1 MQQLSQLDTQLVEAN
16 IEDNEFT
23 IFSVEDLN
31 FELTLLLKGLNKKSA
46 FIENQIIART
56 VTNVTPEQ
64 LEQYSESFRHF
75 DKDGSNSLVR
85 NEFKAALQAEGTALG
100 DAEFE
105 AEFMKVSG
113 GNNEISFEQVKS
125 ILILV
130 YWIRPIFGRRQVDRR
145 RFDCSI

>member
-1 MQQLSQLDTQLVEAN
+1 LQKLAQLDSQLVEAN

-23 IFSVEDLN
+23 IYSVEDLN

-46 FIENQIIART
+46 FIENQMVART

-75 DKDGSNSLVR
+75 DKDTSNSLVR

-105 AEFMKVSG
+105 AEFLKVSG
-113 GNNEISFEQVKS
+113 GNNEISFEQVKD
-125 ILILV
+125 ILTLV
-130 YWIRPIFGRRQVDRR
+130 Y
-145 RFDCSI
+145 

>member
-130 YWIRPIFGRRQVDRR
+130 Y
-145 RFDCSI
+145 